1 LNLFPVKKSGKL
13 GAINYLG
20 LYLFDRR
27 GFIKGEVS
35 FMILCFLG
43 HEKWR
48 VMQKTSF
55 ILIFS
60 QIVKLI
66 SACSIERDASQD
78 TTRTVQVSG
87 GSYQEISITTLETM
101 LEDKNFTFINVHIP
115 FEGDIPGTDLSIPYN
130 RVEEQ
135 LALLPSE
142 KDAKIVLYC
151 RSDRMSTIAA
161 RTLVEQGYTNVW
173 NVAVVF

>member
-1 LNLFPVKKSGKL
+1 
-13 GAINYLG
+13 
-20 LYLFDRR
+20 
-27 GFIKGEVS
+27 
-35 FMILCFLG
+35 MILCFLW
-43 HEKWR
+43 HEEWR

-60 QIVKLI
+60 LIVILV
-66 SACSIERDASQD
+66 SACSIESDASQE

-87 GSYQEISITTLETM
+87 GSYQEISITTLETI

-135 LALLPSE
+135 LAMLPSE

-173 NVAVVF
+173 NVKGGMVAWEAGGLPLEGK